1 MKNKI
6 GIIVGAIAGVVAC
19 GVVYMVKKQQPQTPF
34 DEVNDIR
41 TRYADRLDAETELEE
56 NNMISEGG
64 VSSLQ
69 YEEKIK

>member
-6 GIIVGAIAGVVAC
+6 GIIVGAVAGLVAC

>member
-6 GIIVGAIAGVVAC
+6 GIIVGAVAGVVAC

-41 TRYADRLDAETELEE
+41 IRYADRLDAETELEE

>member
-6 GIIVGAIAGVVAC
+6 GIIVGAVAGVVAC

-41 TRYADRLDAETELEE
+41 TRYADRLDAETELKE

>member
-6 GIIVGAIAGVVAC
+6 GIIVGAVAGVVAC

-41 TRYADRLDAETELEE
+41 TRYADRLEAETELEE